1 MVIMKPRGVFVK
13 EEPREKQEHNRNVE
27 ENV

>member
-1 MVIMKPRGVFVK
+1 MKPRGVFVK